1 MNTYFLFFIGA
12 TRLVGSSVVDG
23 TGQRVLQSLRCTG
36 SESRLVDCPHNGLS
50 HHNCEHA
57 GIRCFLDLGIV
68 YTRAR

>member
-1 MNTYFLFFIGA
+1 MNTYFLSFIGA

-23 TGQRVLQSLRCTG
+23 TGQRVLRSLRCTG

-50 HHNCEHA
+50 HRNCEHA
-57 GIRCFLDLGIV
+57 GVRCFLDLGIV